1 MVRAQSLG
9 MVVTGLAGLCA
20 GCLNGASPWTRATP
34 PPSGS
39 DSGPTVAGHPAEP
52 LEPTGPATDGAASSE
67 VQEVERQ
74 INQFLDALARYEE
87 SQPTT
92 PQDVPSPPPVA
103 PGGESS
109 REPEPPSP
117 GALGVGSPGVNTG
130 LVLEPAATDASA
142 VATPQP
148 APVAP
153 VIQGVTIHSAPPLA
167 EPESADAQTVGVN
180 TAMEP
185 SSSAESESLDGMI
198 ERLRGHIAEHPN
210 DTEAIWRLVLLELAR
225 GDDVRI
231 QEHLEGVARETG
243 DAIST
248 TAEVL
253 RTVREALSEPGPASD
268 RALDAIQRLR
278 NHFTRDAEL
287 LIPDVALCTRVSTF
301 GVYDEMDPSALVPFR
316 ANPVIVYCELRNFHS
331 ERTAEDLYRV
341 TLSSRLEVLTAD
353 GRSVWTHEEP
363 QIVDR
368 SRQRREDFF
377 LAQRVSLPAEL
388 GPGDYVLK
396 VMIED
401 TTASKATEATHS
413 FRIGPTVVSQAGP

>member
-1 MVRAQSLG
+1 MVRAQPLG
-9 MVVTGLAGLCA
+9 RVIAGLALLCA
-20 GCLNGASPWTRATP
+20 GCLDGASPWTRATP

-39 DSGPTVAGHPAEP
+39 DAGPAHAGAQAEP
-52 LEPTGPATDGAASSE
+52 LEPAQPAADGAESSE

-74 INQFLDALARYEE
+74 INQFLEALARYDE

-92 PQDVPSPPPVA
+92 PQDVPSPSPA
-103 PGGESS
+103 PAGVKPSHEQ
-109 REPEPPSP
+109 EPPSP
-117 GALGVGSPGVNTG
+117 GALGAGPPGVNTG
-130 LVLEPAATDASA
+130 VVLEPAAADASA
-142 VATPQP
+142 APTTQP

-153 VIQGVTIHSAPPLA
+153 VIQGVTIHSAPPLS
-167 EPESADAQTVGVN
+167 EPESPDTQTVGVN

-185 SSSAESESLDGMI
+185 SSSAENESLDGMI
-198 ERLRGHIAEHPN
+198 ERLRGHIAAHPN
-210 DTEAIWRLVLLELAR
+210 DTEAVWRLVLLELAR
-225 GDDVRI
+225 GDDASSR
-231 QEHLEGVARETG
+231 EYMEGVARETG

-248 TAEVL
+248 TADVL

-278 NHFTRDAEL
+278 SHFTRDAEL
-287 LIPDVALCTRVSTF
+287 LIPNVALCTRVSTF

-316 ANPVIVYCELRNFHS
+316 SNPVIVYCELRNFHS
-331 ERTAEDLYRV
+331 ERTAEALYRV

-377 LAQRVSLPAEL
+377 LAQRVALPAEL

-401 TTASKATEATHS
+401 TTAAKATEATHS
-413 FRIGPTVVSQAGP
+413 FRIGPTAVSRAGP